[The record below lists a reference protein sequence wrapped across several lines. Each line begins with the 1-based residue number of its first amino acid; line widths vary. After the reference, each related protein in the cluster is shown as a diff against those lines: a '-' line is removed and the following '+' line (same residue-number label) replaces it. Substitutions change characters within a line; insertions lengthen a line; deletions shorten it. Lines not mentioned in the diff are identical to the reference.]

1 MVKRLLY
8 LLLIVLVLSTAG
20 GLYGFLDLKGYAET
34 PLSFESKETLVTVQ
48 PGERFDDL
56 LKHLKEAGLIQYPF
70 RFKVIARLGRYDKN
84 IRAGEYLLSPDMSP
98 VEILEMMSRGKVFL
112 RRLTVPEGYTVQQ
125 IDSLAAEAG
134 LLEPGVL
141 SAAAADAQFVR
152 KLGIAAETLE
162 GYLFPDT
169 YHFPKGVTAETL
181 IQTMLDRFYSV
192 FSERWKKRAEALGLS
207 IHEVVTLASI
217 IEKETGVPE
226 ERPLIA
232 SVFHNRL
239 KRKMRLQSD
248 PTVIYGAENY
258 EGNLTRQHLDTA
270 TPYNTYRTEGLPP
283 GPIANPGEAS
293 LRAALFPAESKYL
306 YFVSKGD
313 STHQFSTNLADHNRA
328 VRKYQLRKRSL

>member
-1 MVKRLLY
+1 
-8 LLLIVLVLSTAG
+8 
-20 GLYGFLDLKGYAET
+20 
-34 PLSFESKETLVTVQ
+34 
-48 PGERFDDL
+48 
-56 LKHLKEAGLIQYPF
+56 
-70 RFKVIARLGRYDKN
+70 
-84 IRAGEYLLSPDMSP
+84 
-98 VEILEMMSRGKVFL
+98 L
-112 RRLTVPEGYTVQQ
+112 RRLTVPEGYTIQQ

-134 LLEPGVL
+134 LLKPGVL
-141 SAAAADAQFVR
+141 FAAATDAEFVR
-152 KLGIAAETLE
+152 KQGIEAETLE

-181 IQTMLDRFYSV
+181 IQTMLDHFYSV
-192 FSERWKKRAEALGLS
+192 FSGDWKERAEALDLS

-258 EGNLTRQHLDTA
+258 EGDLTRQHLDTA
-270 TPYNTYRTEGLPP
+270 TPYNTYRTAGLPP

-293 LRAALFPAESKYL
+293 LRATLFPAESNYL
-306 YFVSKGD
+306 YFVSRGD

-328 VRKYQLRKRSL
+328 VRKYQLGKRSRK